1 MKEPDVTT
9 YTKKYRAM
17 EESRLKEGLFPF
29 RDTVDISFLLDYL
42 KTYQSMVCQAFQK
55 QKRNDNA
62 YNGMV

>member
-29 RDTVDISFLLDYL
+29 RDTVDISFMLDYL
-42 KTYQSMVCQAFQK
+42 KTY
-55 QKRNDNA
+55 
-62 YNGMV
+62 

>member
-42 KTYQSMVCQAFQK
+42 KTY
-55 QKRNDNA
+55 
-62 YNGMV
+62 